1 MSRVAGMTDTARAQR
16 FAALALPHLDAAY
29 GFARRLTRNDSEA
42 QDVAQEAFLRA
53 WRYFETFHGQDARPW
68 LLTIVRNTFMS
79 LRRARGAPMA
89 GLEDA
94 DVALDEALA
103 GTEALAA
110 PPVTPEKALLAA
122 DAKRS
127 VMAALDALPVAARE
141 VLVLREL
148 EELSYKHIATILDV
162 PIGTVMS
169 RLARARAALAAE
181 IRRRA
186 EDD

>member
-29 GFARRLTRNDSEA
+29 GFARRLTRDDSEA
-42 QDVAQEAFLRA
+42 QDVTQEAFLRA
-53 WRYFETFHGQDARPW
+53 WRYFETFHGENARSW

-79 LRRARGAPMA
+79 QRRVRGAPMA
-89 GLEDA
+89 TLEDA
-94 DVALDEALA
+94 DGALDEALA
-103 GTEALAA
+103 GTQALAA
-110 PPVTPEKALLAA
+110 APVTPEKALLAA
-122 DAKRS
+122 DARRS
-127 VMAALDALPVAARE
+127 VMAALDTLPAAARA
-141 VLVLREL
+141 VLVLREI
-148 EELSYKHIATILDV
+148 EDLSYKRIAAILDV

-186 EDD
+186 ADD